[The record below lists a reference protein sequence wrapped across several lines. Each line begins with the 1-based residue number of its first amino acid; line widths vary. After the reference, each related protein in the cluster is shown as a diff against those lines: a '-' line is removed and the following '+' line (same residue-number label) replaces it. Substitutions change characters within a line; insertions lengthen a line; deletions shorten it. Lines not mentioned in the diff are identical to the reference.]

1 MTIDDSVIK
10 ALYQRLNVQGLTFA
24 LNNGEVLTSG
34 PEKYRLTFH
43 GNLPKSEF
51 LTDPQSALADAY
63 VNGLIDI
70 DGDISGLIEQL
81 YRTKAEFMDGESPTR
96 LLQRIMAH
104 TRANNRKNVAY
115 HYDIGNDFY
124 RLWLDE
130 SMTYS
135 CAYFKNERD
144 DLQTAQRNKVEYSL
158 KKLNL
163 TREDRLLDIGCGW
176 GQLILTA
183 AEKYGVRATGITL
196 SREQCRRAKE
206 VIAEKGLDD
215 RGSIELTDYA
225 DLQNVSYNKII
236 SIGMIEHV
244 GKSRLKH
251 YFETVYRLLEEGGLF
266 LAHMITC
273 PNEGAGNRWIT
284 NNIFPGGYIP
294 GIKEIICDACESG
307 FIVIGMESLRRHYAR
322 TLACWAENFERSL
335 GEIRKMK
342 DERFIRMWRLY
353 LNAAEAAFNSGH
365 LDIHQVLLSKGP
377 VDTLPWT
384 REPLY
389 R

>member
-1 MTIDDSVIK
+1 MTIDDGLIR
-10 ALYQRLNVQGLTFA
+10 AFYHRLNVQGLTFA
-24 LNNGEVLTSG
+24 LRDGEVLANG

-43 GNLPKSEF
+43 GGLPKSEF
-51 LTDPQSALADAY
+51 LSDPQSALADAY
-63 VNGLIDI
+63 VNGLIGI
-70 DGDISGLIEQL
+70 DGDICDLIEQL
-81 YRTKAEFMDGESPTR
+81 YRTKADFMNGGRPAR
-96 LLQRIMAH
+96 LLQKIVVHAKNR
-104 TRANNRKNVAY
+104 NRKNVEF

-135 CAYFKNERD
+135 CAYFRDEKD
-144 DLQTAQRNKVEYSL
+144 DLETAQRNKVEYSL
-158 KKLNL
+158 KKLCL

-176 GQLILTA
+176 GRLILTA
-183 AEKYGVRATGITL
+183 AEKYGVRATGVTL
-196 SREQCRRAKE
+196 SREQHRKAKE
-206 VIAEKGLDD
+206 TIAAQNLGD
-215 RGSIELTDYA
+215 RLSVELTDYA
-225 DLQNVSYNKII
+225 DLQGDSYSKIV

-244 GKSRLKH
+244 GKSHLKH
-251 YFETVYRLLEEGGLF
+251 YFETVHRLLEDGGLF

-273 PNEGAGNRWIT
+273 PNEGSDNRWIAK
-284 NNIFPGGYIP
+284 NIFPGGYIP
-294 GIKEIICDACESG
+294 GIKEIIRDACESG
-307 FIVIGMESLRRHYAR
+307 FMVIGMESLRRHYGR
-322 TLACWAENFERSL
+322 TLACWVENFERNRN
-335 GEIRKMK
+335 EIGKNK

-384 REPLY
+384 RDYLY